1 MKSRISGRISR
12 EDKDKI
18 RLLVKKKMF
27 PSLSEFYRTAIS
39 RFLTELETYEKK
51 RVLERKEAL
60 GRAKVEEKKAVEKEM
75 KDLIKF
81 IEDLY

>member
-1 MKSRISGRISR
+1 MNSRISGWIPR

-39 RFLTELETYEKK
+39 RLLRELEAYEKK
-51 RVLERKEAL
+51 RVVEKKDAL
-60 GRAKVEEKKAVEKEM
+60 GRAKKEEKKEVEKEM
-75 KDLIKF
+75 QELVKF